1 MIRNLIKTTP
11 QQQNS
16 RRQQKCSV
24 ITLNIND
31 TIFSMKR
38 NRLTD
43 WIVIRNYL
51 FASPKKHTLPSTKDT
66 NHLSQG
72 MKKRYYNQIELRNR
86 HGYFTI

>member
-1 MIRNLIKTTP
+1 MIRNLIKTAP

-16 RRQQKCSV
+16 RSQQKCSV

-31 TIFSMKR
+31 TIFSTKR

-43 WIVIRNYL
+43 WISYL
-51 FASPKKHTLPSTKDT
+51 FASPKKHTLPSTIDT

>member
-16 RRQQKCSV
+16 RSQQKCSV

-43 WIVIRNYL
+43 WISYQKL
-51 FASPKKHTLPSTKDT
+51 SFCFPKETYITINKRHQPSQSRDEKKVLQPNRTK
-66 NHLSQG
+66 
-72 MKKRYYNQIELRNR
+72 K
-86 HGYFTI
+86 